1 MKTVFSSLVIAFSM
15 YSKIP
20 MPRVEWTEEN
30 RKYAICFFPLVGLV
44 TGGLCYVWFLICG
57 HLQAGTLLFS
67 AGMAAIPLF
76 LTGGIHVDGFM
87 DTMDA
92 MHSYLPREE
101 KLRILKDSHIGAFS
115 VICLL
120 GYYLTYL
127 GWISEL
133 RSERAVLC
141 FCLGFLLSRILSGL
155 SIVYLPGAKKE
166 GLLYAFSST
175 AHKKTVRLVLFLLLG
190 VCVLGMVLVS
200 PLAGSLTVA
209 GNLAVFGW
217 YRYDSKKGIRRN
229 HRGSGRLVSALCRV
243 GECNG
248 TGRHCFVVRRSFSLR
263 PGVGSAPA
271 VLFPAG
277 SMGRLLPVSFSGAV
291 PGPDRDSLQGPS
303 KNASP

>member
-166 GLLYAFSST
+166 GLFIRFFFHCTQEDCKACAVSS
-175 AHKKTVRLVLFLLLG
+175 
-190 VCVLGMVLVS
+190 S
-200 PLAGSLTVA
+200 GSMCF
-209 GNLAVFGW
+209 GN
-217 YRYDSKKGIRRN
+217 
-229 HRGSGRLVSALCRV
+229 GSGFAIGRKPDCGWESCGVRV
-243 GECNG
+243 
-248 TGRHCFVVRRSFSLR
+248 VQV
-263 PGVGSAPA
+263 
-271 VLFPAG
+271 
-277 SMGRLLPVSFSGAV
+277 
-291 PGPDRDSLQGPS
+291 
-303 KNASP
+303 

>member
-133 RSERAVLC
+133 RSERAEYCV
-141 FCLGFLLSRILSGL
+141 FSG
-155 SIVYLPGAKKE
+155 G
-166 GLLYAFSST
+166 
-175 AHKKTVRLVLFLLLG
+175 
-190 VCVLGMVLVS
+190 
-200 PLAGSLTVA
+200 
-209 GNLAVFGW
+209 
-217 YRYDSKKGIRRN
+217 KKGRAFICFFFHCTQEVCEACAVSFFRIMYCGN
-229 HRGSGRLVSALCRV
+229 GSGFSFCRESDCDREFC
-243 GECNG
+243 GF
-248 TGRHCFVVRRSFSLR
+248 RVVQ
-263 PGVGSAPA
+263 V
-271 VLFPAG
+271 
-277 SMGRLLPVSFSGAV
+277 
-291 PGPDRDSLQGPS
+291 
-303 KNASP
+303 